1 MIQECWKRV
10 SANCIACVIS
20 WSQTKYIYIKQKA
33 VLALKSL
40 LLRFSSPG
48 RKIPTSKISDFPQ
61 PLTAIWRNPIYKTL
75 CPLFVDGMQ
84 LPQGYTEPLWGGS
97 LLFTRNSWY
106 SLNQSRKD
114 ERLRWPWSHPVV
126 LNLCINLVITK
137 YKLKSQY
144 VKLTQLW
151 PLTVNCFKVSSQ
163 SYLAGL
169 SKICFLCTYD
179 YTTEISVLIQ
189 IQFHNI
195 FTNVPFVIFKS
206 CQ

>member
-1 MIQECWKRV
+1 MVKTCLGKLHSLCYFMI
-10 SANCIACVIS
+10 SDYIYIHIYI
-20 WSQTKYIYIKQKA
+20 KYIYIYIYIYIKLYNYIILYIYNYIK
-33 VLALKSL
+33 L
-40 LLRFSSPG
+40 L
-48 RKIPTSKISDFPQ
+48 
-61 PLTAIWRNPIYKTL
+61 
-75 CPLFVDGMQ
+75 
-84 LPQGYTEPLWGGS
+84 EPLQGDS

-106 SLNQSRKD
+106 SLDQYRKD

-169 SKICFLCTYD
+169 SKICFLCTYVD
-179 YTTEISVLIQ
+179 QMIIQ
-189 IQFHNI
+189 
-195 FTNVPFVIFKS
+195 
-206 CQ
+206 

>member
-1 MIQECWKRV
+1 MGEEF
-10 SANCIACVIS
+10 
-20 WSQTKYIYIKQKA
+20 QTGGFIFKWRGRGCPLGGIGFDG
-33 VLALKSL
+33 
-40 LLRFSSPG
+40 RFSKETLGWGWPCPMP
-48 RKIPTSKISDFPQ
+48 IPPAMGN
-61 PLTAIWRNPIYKTL
+61 PALNAIWKTPIYKTL
-75 CPLFVDGMQ
+75 WPLLVDGVQ
-84 LPQGYTEPLWGGS
+84 LLQGYTETLWGDS

-151 PLTVNCFKVSSQ
+151 ALTVNCFKVNSQ

-169 SKICFLCTYD
+169 SKMCFLCTYVD
-179 YTTEISVLIQ
+179 QMILQ
-189 IQFHNI
+189 
-195 FTNVPFVIFKS
+195 
-206 CQ
+206 